1 MQAKAC
7 LQFAAFAV
15 LLLAFAVRAE
25 NLPFKSY
32 TKSEGLA
39 HDRVNRIVRDSHEFL
54 WFCTAEGLS
63 RFDGYEFKNYTQ
75 DDGLP
80 HRAIYDFLETR
91 SGDFWVATGDGVV
104 LFNPLGTSKNSTN
117 PKSQILNSTTRRCF
131 ACFAPPICNW
141 NKKPGWSQTC
151 SKTVTGASGSAAA
164 AAQLDERAAGGGRR
178 ADLRR
183 VGLWFSRIRAASRFA
198 S

>member
-1 MQAKAC
+1 MRGSVFQMQAKAC

-117 PKSQILNSTTRRCF
+117 LKSQISNPKF
-131 ACFAPPICNW
+131 NDAPMFRVFRPANL
-141 NKKPGWSQTC
+141 QLEQ
-151 SKTVTGASGSAAA
+151 KTWLVADLLEDRDG
-164 AAQLDERAAGGGRR
+164 RVWVGGGGG
-178 ADLRR
+178 A
-183 VGLWFSRIRAASRFA
+183 VG
-198 S
+198 